1 MAASFADYS
10 RAASLGEIEPTRHVD
25 LKSERRR
32 RMPVFEVG
40 RGGAGQLECGVSHF
54 GAFHVG
60 EEEEGDWGETAAGLR
75 LLSISNASSA
85 APVPTT
91 DVPAVPLGFEPS
103 RPILPLLLCIHPML
117 LLRLRHLARL
127 LPQSMYL
134 HLPPTTVYRFTITL
148 ASAEQGKCQHSPPP
162 PVHFASTGV
171 ARAGNCV
178 LGVIAALAD
187 EEVVSSVG

>member
-1 MAASFADYS
+1 MHANSHDVKNVPSLRLVLASDNNSNSTMAASFADYS

-25 LKSERRR
+25 PKSERRR

-91 DVPAVPLGFEPS
+91 DVPAVPSGFEPP
-103 RPILPLLLCIHPML
+103 RLILPLLLCIHPVL
-117 LLRLRHLARL
+117 LLRLRHLAQL
-127 LPQSMYL
+127 LPQSTYL
-134 HLPPTTVYRFTITL
+134 HLPPTTVYRFTVTRHNRF
-148 ASAEQGKCQHSPPP
+148 HSISY
-162 PVHFASTGV
+162 HCGTST
-171 ARAGNCV
+171 
-178 LGVIAALAD
+178 
-187 EEVVSSVG
+187 